1 MRALP
6 IVVAFVTAFSF
17 VESASAHHATAAQY
31 DTAKTVVLKGAI
43 SKLEWTNPHV
53 HVYLDVAAAN
63 GRRET
68 WSVEFASPG
77 GIIVAGLSKELLK
90 AGTVIT
96 IKGYP
101 SKSADQRSAC
111 ATEVTLADG
120 STAHFV
126 VGI

>member
-90 AGTVIT
+90 VTYSAAKSLALTCTVAD
-96 IKGYP
+96 P
-101 SKSADQRSAC
+101 SVPKVPPVA
-111 ATEVTLADG
+111 VG
-120 STAHFV
+120 SPL
-126 VGI
+126 